1 MEFSIRESLHRV
13 RPSARISPDLPVC
26 QECLDELLDPTDRRH
41 KYPYINCTN
50 CGPRYTIVS
59 ALPYD
64 RENTTMRNWPLDAYC
79 AHQYDDPSDRRFHAQ
94 PVSCPQCGPHYFL
107 RDGDERIDGDDASVR
122 RAVELLQ
129 RGSIV
134 AVKGLG
140 GYHLAC
146 DARNAESASA
156 LRVRKYRKEK
166 PFAIMARDL
175 DAVRVLI
182 ELTPEV
188 EALLLSM
195 ARPILLAR
203 AKVEMPGVAPE
214 SGELGVMLPYTPLHH
229 LLFAAGAPEALI
241 MTSAN
246 RSSEPIAYE
255 DEEAATQLAGIPM
268 HSL

>member
-146 DARNAESASA
+146 DARNAESVSS
-156 LRVRKYRKEK
+156 LRERKYRKEK

-182 ELTPEV
+182 EVTPE
-188 EALLLSM
+188 S
-195 ARPILLAR
+195 
-203 AKVEMPGVAPE
+203 
-214 SGELGVMLPYTPLHH
+214 
-229 LLFAAGAPEALI
+229 
-241 MTSAN
+241 
-246 RSSEPIAYE
+246 
-255 DEEAATQLAGIPM
+255 
-268 HSL
+268 